1 LKNVNVVVC
10 VSVGLVGLV
19 GVAAAVKDRR
29 HHHHHH
35 RSVYKKNF
43 FPPPFGVGDGNS
55 LSLSP
60 PRFNLAKLPKITLR
74 NKVLLTSAM
83 PIKDFRKHLAS
94 NFFKSWIIR

>member
-1 LKNVNVVVC
+1 MLCFVMSELMKKKKKVSVWEREELKNVTVVVC
-10 VSVGLVGLV
+10 VSVGLV

-55 LSLSP
+55 LSLSISLSP
-60 PRFNLAKLPKITLR
+60 SI
-74 NKVLLTSAM
+74 
-83 PIKDFRKHLAS
+83 
-94 NFFKSWIIR
+94 